1 MGFELRHLRYL
12 LAVAEHGSFTRAA
25 ESLHISQPTL
35 SQQIKQMER
44 VIGAQ
49 LLDRTGRTVRL
60 TDVGET
66 YVHYAR
72 RALQELAAAERAVHD
87 VADLSRGN
95 LRLAVTPTFTAYLIG
110 PLAGQL
116 HVRHPHIS
124 LNIREMTQDHIESA
138 LLADDLDLGIAF
150 RGSHLPGITA
160 GDLFTENLSLVVGT
174 HHPYADRTGP
184 LPVRE
189 LEGHPLVLLSSD
201 FATRKHID
209 TYFGRHH
216 TTPHIAVEANSI
228 HAVTEMVQHTP
239 LASVLP
245 EAIAHDHPHLHPVP
259 LDPPLPE
266 RTVTLLRRSGSYQ
279 SAAARAFTHL
289 TRQWVASS
297 GTPAPRDL

>member
-1 MGFELRHLRYL
+1 MGLELRHLRYL
-12 LAVAEHGSFTRAA
+12 LAVAEYGNFSRAA
-25 ESLHISQPTL
+25 EALHISQPTL

-66 YVHYAR
+66 YVLYAR

-87 VADLSRGN
+87 VADLSRGS
-95 LRLAVTPTFTAYLIG
+95 LRLAVTPTFSAYLIG
-110 PLAGQL
+110 PLVGEIHA
-116 HVRHPHIS
+116 RHPHIS
-124 LNIREMTQDHIESA
+124 LSIREMTQDHIESA
-138 LLADDLDLGIAF
+138 LSVDDLDLGIAF

-160 GDLFTENLSLVVGT
+160 GDLFTETLSLVVGT

-184 LPVRE
+184 LPVGE
-189 LEGHPLVLLSSD
+189 LEDCPLVLLSSD
-201 FATRKHID
+201 FATRRHID

-216 TTPHIAVEANSI
+216 TTPRIAVEANSI
-228 HAVTEMVQHTP
+228 NAVTEMIQHTP

-245 EAIAHDHPHLHPVP
+245 EAVAHDHPYLHPVP
-259 LDPPLPE
+259 LTPPLPA

-279 SAAARAFTHL
+279 SAAAQAFARSTQ
-289 TRQWVASS
+289 QWVATS
-297 GTPAPRDL
+297 GYATSA

>member
-25 ESLHISQPTL
+25 EALHISQPTL

-44 VIGAQ
+44 VMGTQ
-49 LLDRTGRTVRL
+49 LLDRTGRAVRL
-60 TDVGET
+60 TDAGET

-87 VADLSRGN
+87 VADLSRGS

-116 HVRHPHIS
+116 HACHPHIGLS
-124 LNIREMTQDHIESA
+124 VREMTQDRIESA

-150 RGSHLPGITA
+150 HGSHLPGITT
-160 GDLFTENLSLVVGT
+160 GDLFTEALSLVVGT

-189 LEGHPLVLLSSD
+189 LEGHPLALLSPD
-201 FATRKHID
+201 FATRRHID
-209 TYFGRHH
+209 TYFDQHH

-228 HAVTEMVQHTP
+228 NAVTEIVQRTA

-245 EAIAHDHPHLHPVP
+245 AAIAYDHPHLHTVP

-266 RTVTLLRRSGSYQ
+266 RTVTLLRRSGAYQ
-279 SAAARAFTHL
+279 SAAARAFARL

-297 GTPAPRDL
+297 GYPASP

>member
-35 SQQIKQMER
+35 SQQIRQMER
-44 VIGAQ
+44 VVGAQ
-49 LLDRTGRTVRL
+49 LLDRTGRAVRL
-60 TDVGET
+60 TDAGEA
-66 YVHYAR
+66 YLHYAR

-87 VADLSRGN
+87 VADLSRGS
-95 LRLAVTPTFTAYLIG
+95 LRLAVTPTFTTYLIG

-116 HVRHPHIS
+116 HACHPHIS
-124 LNIREMTQDHIESA
+124 LSIREMTQDRIESA

-150 RGSHLPGITA
+150 HGSHLPGITA
-160 GDLFTENLSLVVGT
+160 ENLFTETLGLVVGT
-174 HHPYADRTGP
+174 HHPDTDRTAP

-189 LEGHPLVLLSSD
+189 LEGRPLALLSSD
-201 FATRKHID
+201 FVTRRHID
-209 TYFGRHH
+209 AYFDRHR

-228 HAVTEMVQHTP
+228 HAVTEIVRRTP

-245 EAIAHDHPHLHPVP
+245 AAIARDHSHLRPVP

-266 RTVTLLRRSGSYQ
+266 RTVALLRRSDAYQ
-279 SAAARAFTHL
+279 SAAARAFVRL

-297 GTPAPRDL
+297 GYPASP